1 MQGPLV
7 TSIDAVR
14 WAIADRIR
22 ALGGSEQVV
31 DDVAVAAAYAM
42 WCMPA
47 GPPGCSATPVSF
59 MSHR

>member
-22 ALGGSEQVV
+22 DLGGNEQAV

-47 GPPGCSATPVSF
+47 AQPGNSPGRIAV
-59 MSHR
+59 

>member
-7 TSIDAVR
+7 TSVDAVR

-22 ALGGSEQVV
+22 DLGGNEQVV
-31 DDVAVAAAYAM
+31 DDVAMAAAYAM

-47 GPPGCSATPVSF
+47 TPPGNSAVAI
-59 MSHR
+59 

>member
-14 WAIADRIR
+14 WAIAGQIR
-22 ALGGSEQVV
+22 DLGGSEQAL
-31 DDVAVAAAYAM
+31 DDVAIAAAYAM

-47 GPPGCSATPVSF
+47 APQGGSPGRIAV
-59 MSHR
+59 

>member
-22 ALGGSEQVV
+22 DLGGNQQVV
-31 DDVAVAAAYAM
+31 DDVAIAAAYAI

-47 GPPGCSATPVSF
+47 APPESRPAA
-59 MSHR
+59 